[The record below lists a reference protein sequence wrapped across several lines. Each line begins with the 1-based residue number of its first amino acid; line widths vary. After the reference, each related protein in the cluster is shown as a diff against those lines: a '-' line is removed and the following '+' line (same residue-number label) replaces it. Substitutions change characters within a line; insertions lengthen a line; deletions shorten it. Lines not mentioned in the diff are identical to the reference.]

1 MTWHASKRYRSAERV
16 PHIMLA
22 SLLGAATPMVSA
34 LAGAG
39 AGQQQQRSAL
49 RCPSPAG
56 GLAPCA
62 GALMPSGSS
71 SSSSFMRG
79 AGVPGRGPRRCGR
92 SRGGVTSTRAL
103 FGALEKMLKGE
114 PGERTRQQYQNQV
127 AAVNSFA
134 PAVASLSDE
143 ELRGKTAEFKSRLA
157 GGATL
162 EQLLPEA
169 FAVRGDALCVLRHA
183 LWQPRRVRQG
193 CREG

>member
-1 MTWHASKRYRSAERV
+1 M
-16 PHIMLA
+16 
-22 SLLGAATPMVSA
+22 GAATPMASA

-39 AGQQQQRSAL
+39 AGMQQQRSAL

-71 SSSSFMRG
+71 SSSSSFMRG
-79 AGVPGRGPRRCGR
+79 AGVPARGPRRCGR
-92 SRGGVTSTRAL
+92 SRSGVTSTRAL

-169 FAVRGDALCVLRHA
+169 FAVRGDAVGCHSLRCGGPGGA
-183 LWQPRRVRQG
+183 GGGVGSVRPG
-193 CREG
+193 ACG